1 VHDRG
6 VPDQTDPFAM
16 PADGGDAAYPPPG
29 AALRSSRRSVVLAV
43 SSLVTAV
50 LLGVLIVA
58 PAPYAVDS
66 PGPTKDVLGTVAGKP
81 LISISGAPT
90 YESSG
95 QLRLVTVS
103 GTGGPGFPS
112 TVLTVLRGWLSRWS
126 VVLPREELYPTGKT
140 QDQIDQANQQ
150 QMTTSQEDA
159 TVAALTELGYEVPAT
174 LTVAGTVQ
182 GSGADGKLQEGDVIT
197 AIDGTPVPTYQAMS
211 DLLAAVKPGATI
223 TVTVKRDGTTKDVAI
238 VTGKRPDGSAQIG
251 IYVDPTFHPP
261 IDVKISIDNIGGPS
275 AGTMFALGIIDKLT
289 AADEAN
295 HQVIAGT
302 GTISIT
308 GEVGAIGGI
317 RQKMAGA
324 VRDGARWFL
333 APDSNC
339 DEVVGH
345 VPHGLRVVKVST
357 LHGAR
362 EAVTAIGEGKGETL
376 PTCS

>member
-1 VHDRG
+1 M
-6 VPDQTDPFAM
+6 PDEIDPAAP
-16 PADGGDAAYPPPG
+16 PADGGPAWFPPAQP
-29 AALRSSRRSVVLAV
+29 AMRSSRRSVVLAV
-43 SSLVTAV
+43 SALVTAV
-50 LLGVLIVA
+50 LLGVLVVA

-66 PGPTKDVLGTVAGKP
+66 PGPTKDVLGTDNGTP
-81 LISISGAPT
+81 LITIKGAQTYDPT
-90 YESSG
+90 G

-112 TVLTVLRGWLSRWS
+112 TVLTVLRGWISRWS
-126 VVLPREELYPTGKT
+126 VVLPREDLYPEGKS
-140 QDQIDQANQQ
+140 QDEIDQTNQQ

-159 TVAALTELGYEVPAT
+159 TVAALTELGYAVPAT

-182 GSGADGKLQEGDVIT
+182 GSGADGKLQKGDVIT
-197 AIDGTPVPTYQAMS
+197 AIDGKAVPTYQ
-211 DLLAAVKPGATI
+211 DLADVLAAVKPGATI
-223 TVTVKRDGTTKDVAI
+223 TVTVKRGGSSVEVPV

-251 IYVDPTFHPP
+251 IYIDPTFHPP

-275 AGTMFALGIIDKLT
+275 AGTMFALGIIDMLT
-289 AADEAN
+289 PADEAKG
-295 HQVIAGT
+295 QVIAGT

-308 GEVGAIGGI
+308 GDVGPIGGI

-339 DEVVGH
+339 NEVVGH
-345 VPHGLRVVKVST
+345 VPRGLHVAKVST

-362 EAVTAIGEGKGETL
+362 EAVAAIGEGKGETL

>member
-1 VHDRG
+1 VHDQR
-6 VPDQTDPFAM
+6 VPDETDS
-16 PADGGDAAYPPPG
+16 PATDGTGG
-29 AALRSSRRSVVLAV
+29 ASPLPVPHPAPRASRRSVVLAS

-50 LLGVLIVA
+50 LLGVLVVA

-66 PGPTKDVLGTVAGKP
+66 PGPTKDVLGTYGGTP
-81 LISISGAPT
+81 LISISGAQTYDPT
-90 YESSG
+90 G

-126 VVLPREELYPTGKT
+126 VVIPREQVYPTGKT
-140 QDQIDQANQQ
+140 QDEINQTNQQ

-174 LTVAGTVQ
+174 LTVAGTVE
-182 GSGADGKLQEGDVIT
+182 GTGAEGKLDEGDVVT
-197 AIDGTPVPTYQAMS
+197 AIDGTAVPDYQTLTE
-211 DLLAAVKPGATI
+211 LLAAVKPGATI
-223 TVTVKRDGTTKDVAI
+223 TVTVTRDGASIDVPV
-238 VTGKRPDGSAQIG
+238 VTGTRPDGTAQIG
-251 IYVDPTFHPP
+251 IFIDPTFHPP

-275 AGTMFALGIIDKLT
+275 AGTMFALGIVDLLT
-289 AADEAN
+289 PADEAGG
-295 HQVIAGT
+295 QVIAGT

-308 GEVGAIGGI
+308 GDVGAIGGI

-333 APDSNC
+333 APTSNC
-339 DEVVGH
+339 AEVVGH
-345 VPHGLRVVKVST
+345 VPHGLHVVKVST
-357 LHGAR
+357 LHEAR
-362 EAVTAIGEGKGETL
+362 EAVAAIGAGKGETL